1 MLVAIATSNNRPID
15 QDVVEQEEMSLLGTL
30 ATHLPQHAFSDEDTP
45 RYQESRSSSELVLYV
60 QDFVDVEVALSQS
73 GLGLRKG
80 VIR

>member
-1 MLVAIATSNNRPID
+1 MGVQRGCFFIIKPTQNIAFF
-15 QDVVEQEEMSLLGTL
+15 V
-30 ATHLPQHAFSDEDTP
+30 
-45 RYQESRSSSELVLYV
+45 RYYRSSSELVLYV